1 MTLNESEKQRL
12 LTELEDFCDELG
24 WYREL
29 VLEKLALAK
38 QGVKLGKEK
47 EYERELQTLSMK
59 LQRKYGSLKEV
70 IQKYGGPAVL
80 LLQGGKYKCEV
91 FLEMFSYTSFSP
103 SAFDAV
109 MNTAITTVNIAI
121 GNLQPLRLPESIVN
135 GKNLA
140 PPKAFIAHSGETP
153 TLSKLKQFL
162 NALGVIPTIAE
173 EQPSEDRSIGEQ
185 VDWCLS
191 QCDSAIILAT
201 QGDIDGLTGEFL
213 PRGNILI
220 EVGKCQEKFPSRT
233 IYLKEEG
240 TKFPSNI
247 SEKVWESFTQS
258 NMDKA
263 FIKVANELRAVGLI
277 KAAKPQ

>member
-1 MTLNESEKQRL
+1 MLLNESEKQGL
-12 LTELEDFCDELG
+12 LTELEQFHDELIR
-24 WYREL
+24 YKEL
-29 VLEKLALAK
+29 VLAKKGGKLTSEQK
-38 QGVKLGKEK
+38 
-47 EYERELQTLSMK
+47 REFQTLSLE

-70 IQKYGGPAVL
+70 IEKYGGPAVL
-80 LLQGGKYKCEV
+80 LLEGGKYECKA
-91 FLEMFSYTSFSP
+91 FLEMFSYTKFSLV
-103 SAFDAV
+103 ALTAV
-109 MNTAITTVNIAI
+109 MDTAIATVNIAI

-135 GKNLA
+135 GKTLA
-140 PPKAFIAHSGETP
+140 PPKAFIAHGGETP
-153 TLSKLKQFL
+153 ALSKLKQFL
-162 NALGVIPTIAE
+162 NALGVIPTIAK

-191 QCDSAIILAT
+191 QCDCAIILAT

-220 EVGKCQEKFPSRT
+220 EVGKCQEKLPGRT

-247 SEKVWESFTQS
+247 SEKVWESFIQS

-263 FIKVANELRAVGLI
+263 FIKVANELRAFGLI